1 MIHQIESLRG
11 KPLKRIILRSAES
24 GHLPSMNETHK
35 LLLFMA
41 AVLLLATLAPVAVLA
56 G

>member
-1 MIHQIESLRG
+1 MINQTESSHG
-11 KPLKRIILRSAES
+11 KPLKRIIFPRAES
-24 GHLPSMNETHK
+24 RHHLSMSETHK
-35 LLLFMA
+35 LLLIMA